1 MVGMRARHDGMP
13 TLGRSRDVAALAG
26 VRVRRGSLVFVDEL
40 AAKREIGARHG
51 QSVSEKVITSDPGA

>member
-1 MVGMRARHDGMP
+1 MP